1 MKKPMGKSIFA
12 AIAMGLLSISYAS
25 ADTVNQSVSTNHS
38 EVVSNSKHGTP
49 KINNAS
55 AIIQKPRAQLVG
67 WPLMTQDSA
76 RNFKGV
82 VEATKKLPYEAEVPS
97 YIPHGYQLYTA
108 RHDRND
114 VLEVVYHKKG
124 APIYQDGKKF
134 ITNVMA
140 YRMGYSVDTV
150 RDTAY
155 IPAAYGDFEWSE
167 QSTSGVVYYT
177 GNPETHM
184 VRSIAWAQNDMAYS
198 LFFLDPVKAA
208 DAEFYKEHIVPVK
221 TIDSSRYELLG
232 NYPVTKTSAKTLKLG
247 HNFKNVEPRIDGL
260 QWRFH
265 DWPIENTQKAHTF
278 KGNLREAAQKLPY
291 EIKAPSYIP
300 YGYEIYTVR
309 QDKNDVLEVVYF
321 IKNSQ
326 TYRVGKRNS
335 GSIFV
340 YRMGYSVNDVKDVP
354 YVPTEYKDFEW
365 SEQSE
370 SGEVFYTGD
379 PAAQLIRSIT
389 WTKDGMAYSLLF
401 LESVKSVD
409 AEFYKE
415 HVAPVKNR

>member
-1 MKKPMGKSIFA
+1 MKKTIGKSIFA
-12 AIAMGLLSISYAS
+12 AIAIGLLSISYAS
-25 ADTVNQSVSTNHS
+25 ADTVDQSVSTNHS
-38 EVVSNSKHGTP
+38 EAASNSKNVTH

-76 RNFKGV
+76 RNFKGI
-82 VEATKKLPYEAEVPS
+82 VEATAKLPYEAEAPS
-97 YIPHGYQLYTA
+97 YIPFGYQLYTA

-114 VLEVVYHKKG
+114 VLEVVYHKRN
-124 APIYQDGKKF
+124 APIYQAGKKF

-140 YRMGYSVDTV
+140 YRMGYSLDTV

-155 IPAAYGDFEWSE
+155 IPAEYKDYEWSE
-167 QSTSGVVYYT
+167 QGESGKVYYT
-177 GNPETHM
+177 GDPGKQLI
-184 VRSIAWAQNDMAYS
+184 RSITWMEAGMAYS
-198 LFFLDPVKAA
+198 LFFLEPVKAA
-208 DAEFYKEHIVPVK
+208 DAEFYKEHVVPVK

-232 NYPVTKTSAKTLKLG
+232 NYPITKIPAKTLKLG
-247 HNFKNVEPRIDGL
+247 HNFKNVEPRTDDL
-260 QWRFH
+260 QWHFH
-265 DWPIENTQKAHTF
+265 DWPIENTKKAHTF
-278 KGNLREAAQKLPY
+278 NGKLLEAAKKLPY
-291 EIKAPSYIP
+291 EVKAPSYIP

-354 YVPTEYKDFEW
+354 YVPGEYKDFEW
-365 SEQSE
+365 SEQGE
-370 SGEVFYTGD
+370 SGKVFYTGD

-389 WTKDGMAYSLLF
+389 WTKDGMAYFLLF
-401 LESVKSVD
+401 LEPVKAVD

-415 HVAPVKNR
+415 HVEPVKI